1 MSVLTTKPKFL
12 YPKSRMFPFD
22 EVTERIVREL
32 EKRNW
37 SVPGI
42 TVDFHTYGT
51 GEAKYRRVEYVY
63 GENFK
68 LYFCRPQ
75 GSLSSGLNDTA
86 AVHDMWIPNEEL
98 TVYDDGSGPTYFLYV
113 GDDWNLDKSWFMD
126 SIKVHSK
133 LRKKP
138 RKYIRY
144 KRDLRTVNELIYD
157 DDIGRE
163 YEPEGDEPRRIS
175 IPEMYNRFKTYLE
188 ENVLQYIES
197 FPEEEAV
204 EEPAVELIHY
214 EGPWKEIFSLCDYDE
229 KKRIT
234 QGMNDPQK
242 LTPENR
248 HAYFGSGRRLVGLSV
263 RNTCSFSEKAYDGF
277 IWADT
282 NPEAMNYGCL
292 NKQIK
297 NAMGSIRDDFLV
309 SIILKYA
316 NNVYVVDN
324 ALFEETRMSLFEKN
338 APRDTL
344 SDEEMDL
351 VYAERA
357 KTLIPITEY
366 KGGYK
371 EPLVL
376 ICRELDF
383 DEINWISEDVV
394 KRN

>member
-22 EVTERIVREL
+22 EVTEKIVKGL

-42 TVDFHTYGT
+42 TVDFHTYGS

-75 GSLSSGLNDTA
+75 ETLPSKLNNTA
-86 AVHDMWIPNEEL
+86 AIHELWIPNEEL

-157 DDIGRE
+157 DDLGRE

-234 QGMNDPQK
+234 QGMNDSQK

-263 RNTCSFSEKAYDGF
+263 RNTCNFSEKAYDGF

-316 NNVYVVDN
+316 NDVYVVDN
-324 ALFEETRMSLFEKN
+324 ALFDETRMSLFEQI

-344 SDEEMDL
+344 SDEEL
-351 VYAERA
+351 NLAYAERA

>member
-22 EVTERIVREL
+22 EVTEKIVKGL

-42 TVDFHTYGT
+42 TVDFHTYGS
-51 GEAKYRRVEYVY
+51 GEAKYRRVEYVH

-75 GSLSSGLNDTA
+75 ETLPSKLNNTA
-86 AVHDMWIPNEEL
+86 AIHELWIPNEEL

-157 DDIGRE
+157 DDLGRE

-204 EEPAVELIHY
+204 EEPAVDLIHY

-248 HAYFGSGRRLVGLSV
+248 HAYFGRGRRLVGLSV
-263 RNTCSFSEKAYDGF
+263 RNTCNFSEKAYDGF

-316 NNVYVVDN
+316 NDVYVVDN
-324 ALFEETRMSLFEKN
+324 ALFDETRMSLFEQI

-344 SDEEMDL
+344 SDEEL
-351 VYAERA
+351 NLAYAERA

>member
-75 GSLSSGLNDTA
+75 GTLPSKLNDTA
-86 AVHDMWIPNEEL
+86 AIHELWIPNEEL

-126 SIKVHSK
+126 SIKIHSK

-144 KRDLRTVNELIYD
+144 KRNLTTVNELIYD
-157 DDIGRE
+157 DDLDRE

-175 IPEMYNRFKTYLE
+175 IPETYNRFKTYLE

-204 EEPAVELIHY
+204 EEPAVELIPY

-229 KKRIT
+229 KRRIT
-234 QGMNDPQK
+234 QGMIDLQK

-263 RNTCSFSEKAYDGF
+263 QNTCNFPEKAYDGF

-282 NPEAMNYGCL
+282 NPEAMDYGCL
-292 NKQIK
+292 NKQVK

-309 SIILKYA
+309 SISLKYA
-316 NNVYVVDN
+316 NDVYVVDN
-324 ALFEETRMSLFEKN
+324 ALFDETRMRLFEQI

-344 SDEEMDL
+344 TDEELYL

>member
-68 LYFCRPQ
+68 LYFGRPQ
-75 GSLSSGLNDTA
+75 GTLSSKRNDTA
-86 AVHDMWIPNEEL
+86 AIHELWIPNEEL
-98 TVYDDGSGPTYFLYV
+98 RVYDDKSGPTYFLYV
-113 GDDWNLDKSWFMD
+113 GDDWELDKRWFMD

-138 RKYIRY
+138 RKYIKY
-144 KRDLRTVNELIYD
+144 KRNLRDLSELIYNND
-157 DDIGRE
+157 LDRE
-163 YEPEGDEPRRIS
+163 YEPEGDEPRRIYL
-175 IPEMYNRFKTYLE
+175 PELYDHFKIYLE

-204 EEPAVELIHY
+204 EEPAVELIPY

-229 KKRIT
+229 KRRIT
-234 QGMNDPQK
+234 QGMIDPQK

-248 HAYFGSGRRLVGLSV
+248 HAYFGTGRRLVGLSV
-263 RNTCSFSEKAYDGF
+263 QNNGKFPEKAYDGF
-277 IWADT
+277 IWADP
-282 NPEAMNYGCL
+282 NPEARNYGYL

-297 NAMGSIRDDFLV
+297 NAMGSIRDEFFV
-309 SIILKYA
+309 SISLKYA
-316 NNVYVVDN
+316 NEVYVVDN
-324 ALFEETRMSLFEKN
+324 ALFDETRMRLFEQI
-338 APRDTL
+338 APRETL
-344 SDEEMDL
+344 SDEEL
-351 VYAERA
+351 NLAYAERA